1 MLLLL
6 LSTILDRR
14 IHLNFLSFFA
24 QDIYYCLLVLLNIII
39 PDWHCDCIFAGYCA
53 YIDAENAFNP
63 SFAEAIG
70 VDSERLL
77 IAQPDSAEN
86 SLSIVNTLVGGSV
99 AVVVVD
105 SVCYYP
111 TSLSYIYVMSSVPYL
126 F

>member
-1 MLLLL
+1 MEVLPFIFI
-6 LSTILDRR
+6 TERNYIL
-14 IHLNFLSFFA
+14 IGILTG
-24 QDIYYCLLVLLNIII
+24 
-39 PDWHCDCIFAGYCA
+39 IFAGYCA

-86 SLSIVNTLVGGSV
+86 SLSIVNSLVGGSV

-105 SVCYYP
+105 SVCYF
-111 TSLSYIYVMSSVPYL
+111 SLSFPVYISLLSKVPCL

>member
-39 PDWHCDCIFAGYCA
+39 PDWHCDCIFAGCCA

-63 SFAEAIG
+63 LFAEAIG

-105 SVCYYP
+105 SVCYF
-111 TSLSYIYVMSSVPYL
+111 LI
-126 F
+126 

>member
-24 QDIYYCLLVLLNIII
+24 QDIYYCLLLLLNVII
-39 PDWHCDCIFAGYCA
+39 PDWHCDCIFAGCCA

-63 SFAEAIG
+63 LFAEAIG

>member
-24 QDIYYCLLVLLNIII
+24 QDIYYCLLLLLNVII
-39 PDWHCDCIFAGYCA
+39 PDWHCDCIFAGCCA

-63 SFAEAIG
+63 LFAEAIG

-105 SVCYYP
+105 SVCYFL
-111 TSLSYIYVMSSVPYL
+111 TSFSYIYVMSSVL
-126 F
+126 